1 MVLKS
6 LYQFSSDTETFKR
19 QFPTNNSMVY
29 HFHPIAFVEHM
40 KLITTPKYE
49 PDHGEIHDPIVNPQV
64 RGWYNKATYNNKDS
78 KIGGWNPYA
87 SLFIL
92 KDKDANTNVKILM

>member
-1 MVLKS
+1 
-6 LYQFSSDTETFKR
+6 
-19 QFPTNNSMVY
+19 MVY